1 MTIERKIADLF
12 RLNDEA
18 RNRHAH
24 PWSVISRSI
33 VLPILIIAFWSRL
46 WLGYWAIIPVILALV
61 WTWLTQRS
69 SLPRI
74 HLTIDHTIA
83 VLGER
88 IWMNRDKR
96 PVPVHHRNAPKIF

>member
-46 WLGYWAIIPVILALV
+46 WLWYWAVIPFILALV
-61 WTWLTQRS
+61 
-69 SLPRI
+69 
-74 HLTIDHTIA
+74 
-83 VLGER
+83 R
-88 IWMNRDKR
+88 IWLN
-96 PVPVHHRNAPKIF
+96 PKIFSAPDSFDHRTHKSGNG